1 MHPQPSR
8 RSPNRGIPPAQRV
21 LVVDD
26 EPANLLVIE
35 GALEGRGYDVVPALS
50 AAEARETAR
59 NLPPDL
65 VLLDVM
71 MPGVS
76 GVELCRTW
84 RTERA
89 LDHTPIILITA
100 LTAAEHRATGLVSGA
115 DDFIEKPIDVD
126 TLIRRTSAWLAVG
139 RQSVPTPA
147 SPGGTTQAE
156 RLVMAASAFA
166 PAEEIR
172 ELATAMAR
180 AAHLDDVAAQLAQ
193 SNGVRLPRVSP

>member
-1 MHPQPSR
+1 
-8 RSPNRGIPPAQRV
+8 V

-26 EPANLLVIE
+26 EPANLMVME
-35 GALEGRGYDVVPALS
+35 GALEGRGYDVIPASS
-50 AAEARETAR
+50 AAEAHETAR

-71 MPGVS
+71 MPEVS
-76 GVELCRTW
+76 GVELCRRW
-84 RTERA
+84 RTERT

-100 LTAAEHRATGLVSGA
+100 LSADEHRVAGLGAGA

-139 RQSVPTPA
+139 RQPEPTPV
-147 SPGGTTQAE
+147 SPGGTTRAE
-156 RLVMAASAFA
+156 RLLMAASGLAS
-166 PAEEIR
+166 EGDIR

-180 AAHLDDVAAQLAQ
+180 AAHMHDVAAQLAQ
-193 SNGVRLPRVSP
+193 SNVVRLPRVSP